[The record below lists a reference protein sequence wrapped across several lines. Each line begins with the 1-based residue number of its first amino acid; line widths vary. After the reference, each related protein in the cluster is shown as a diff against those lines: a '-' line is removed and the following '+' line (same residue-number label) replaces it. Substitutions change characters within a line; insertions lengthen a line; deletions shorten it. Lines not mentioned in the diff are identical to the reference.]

1 MDSYKKVKAAQT
13 GYSGELTFRVTGPD
27 GFNPI
32 SNATVSISLQ
42 GQSQDV
48 IEQLNTD
55 ESGLTENVYLS
66 APPFEYS
73 MEPGENQPYTEYE
86 ITVTAPGYEP
96 AVVEGIEVLPDRLAN
111 QSVKLNPVSDE
122 DAVPD
127 NIFIPDHTLYGEYPP
142 KIPED
147 EIKPMDESGEIVLSR
162 VVIPEYIVVH
172 DGVPSNSSATN
183 YYVRYTDYIKNV
195 ASSEIYATWPESTIY
210 ANILCIMSVTLNRV
224 YTEW

>member
-1 MDSYKKVKAAQT
+1 MDSYEKIKAAQT
-13 GYSGELTFRVTGPD
+13 GNMGELTFRITGPD
-27 GFNPI
+27 GFIPVN
-32 SNATVSISLQ
+32 NATISISLQ
-42 GQSQDV
+42 GQPQNV

-55 ESGLTENVYLS
+55 ESGLTESVSLS
-66 APPFEYS
+66 APPLEYS
-73 MEPGENQPYTEYE
+73 MEPGQNQPYTEYE

-96 AVVEGIEVLPDRLAN
+96 AVVEGIEVLPDSLAN
-111 QSVKLNPVSDE
+111 QSVKLNRLTNE
-122 DAVPD
+122 DVVPD

-142 KIPED
+142 KIPEE

-172 DGVPSNSSATN
+172 DGVPNDSSARN

-195 ASSEIYATWPESTIY
+195 ASSEIYATWPESALY